1 MIKIGIDYYPEQW
14 DRALWEEDTVRMR
27 ALGAHVIRIGEFAW
41 SRMEPKDGEFDFAW
55 LDDAI
60 ETISRQG
67 MQVILGTP
75 TNCVPLWLYQNHPD
89 TVQWGRDGKPTDLG
103 LRGHRCMVS
112 PTFRQYAGRIVE
124 EMAKRYAGR
133 PEIFAWQLD
142 NELESNHCTCPAC
155 RAAFR
160 EWLREKYGTLE
171 ALNRAWGNV
180 VWSGEVSDW
189 EQIQPLLSPDCL
201 PRWHNP
207 AYLLDYERFGADC
220 TADFVRFQSEIIR
233 RYNANAVI
241 TTNACIPANIPDFH
255 KEFALKNQTQ
265 SDGFAYWTQL
275 RLFHEACIGL
285 GVNVDVIHEDAAL
298 DGYQV
303 VLVPT
308 HFVTNPGLASRLEDF
323 ARSGGTV
330 VITNR
335 SGVQD
340 KNGNCI
346 LGQELPT
353 VFRNL
358 CGCHV
363 TEYDPIGPVKQTVNL
378 TKGGTY
384 QITSWCDLLELDTAQ
399 AWARYQG
406 RFYSGVPAIAK
417 NCFGEGVAYYVGT
430 VGEKAMYRTLLME
443 AFREQNIPLL
453 ETLPQGVEST
463 TRSGDGGTYQFFF
476 NNTLHGQNFQLQGE
490 RVHLRPLEMKI
501 RTEKAVWV

>member
-14 DRALWEEDTVRMR
+14 DRALWEEDAVRMR

-75 TNCVPLWLYQNHPD
+75 TNCAPLWLYQNHPD

-275 RLFHEACIGL
+275 RLSCHGVRPHRACEA
-285 GVNVDVIHEDAAL
+285 
-298 DGYQV
+298 DGQSDQGRYLSDHQ
-303 VLVPT
+303 LVRPAGAG
-308 HFVTNPGLASRLEDF
+308 H
-323 ARSGGTV
+323 
-330 VITNR
+330 R
-335 SGVQD
+335 SGVGQIP
-340 KNGNCI
+340 GAVLQRCTRHC
-346 LGQELPT
+346 QEL
-353 VFRNL
+353 FWRGRCLL
-358 CGCHV
+358 CGDRGREGHV
-363 TEYDPIGPVKQTVNL
+363 PDAADG
-378 TKGGTY
+378 
-384 QITSWCDLLELDTAQ
+384 
-399 AWARYQG
+399 
-406 RFYSGVPAIAK
+406 GVPGAEYPPVGDAAPGRGVHDAQWRWGNLSVLFQQHPAWSELPAPGRAGPPPPAGDEDPDGKSGMGVILSAISR
-417 NCFGEGVAYYVGT
+417 
-430 VGEKAMYRTLLME
+430 RTPPALGGMRLLDIAVIMST
-443 AFREQNIPLL
+443 L
-453 ETLPQGVEST
+453 ESQLKMLPFSQI
-463 TRSGDGGTYQFFF
+463 
-476 NNTLHGQNFQLQGE
+476 L
-490 RVHLRPLEMKI
+490 
-501 RTEKAVWV
+501 